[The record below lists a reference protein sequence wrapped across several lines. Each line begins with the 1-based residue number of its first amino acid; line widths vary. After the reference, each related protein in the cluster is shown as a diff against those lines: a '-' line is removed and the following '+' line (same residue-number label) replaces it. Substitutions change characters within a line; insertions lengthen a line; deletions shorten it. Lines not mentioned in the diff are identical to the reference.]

1 MRWTLKRGKKLDLF
15 QYTQRKLTFTYTWLI
30 VLFLALFSIIVSVF
44 FIFMAYH
51 EQSNSLRATMSA
63 TENGAVVI
71 PDLENSRNNDMYFFY
86 VLNNKSGEVLA
97 HSDAIPE
104 FSDYSLKLIRGWR
117 ADGESFR
124 LRWLPEIHKQQG
136 DVILVSE
143 NRVLF
148 IGAQPIMTADGI
160 ATIYAA
166 KDVTYYWDIL
176 RTLLIVFICI
186 LVLFI
191 IVAVKFSSSMSK
203 KAMIPI
209 QQSFRH
215 QQQFLADASHE
226 LRTPLSIMN
235 TSLDVIEMENGET
248 ITPYSKEVVLDMKEE
263 IGRMSRMV
271 QHLLMLARSDVGSA
285 QFEMGS
291 FDIVPKLR
299 QWVLAFEG
307 VAQKK
312 SITVRK
318 MLPDTL
324 TVKGDPERLKQLVY
338 ILLDNAIK
346 YTPEGGK
353 VDVGLDPNPRQW
365 RIIVRDSGIG
375 IAKEDQPR
383 IFDRFYRV
391 EKHRSREEGSA
402 GLGLAIAKQII
413 IAHRASIALES
424 EPGKGSTFSVEF
436 PPYKQA

>member
-1 MRWTLKRGKKLDLF
+1 MKWTLKKGKKRDLF
-15 QYTQRKLTFTYTWLI
+15 QYTQKKLTFTYTWLI
-30 VLFLALFSIIVSVF
+30 ILFLALFSIIVSIF
-44 FIFMAYH
+44 FIFMAYR
-51 EQSNSLRATMSA
+51 EQSNSLSSILYA
-63 TENGAVVI
+63 TEDDRVVV
-71 PDLENSRNNDMYFFY
+71 PDLENSTSGDLYFFY
-86 VLNNKSGEVLA
+86 VLDNQGQVLA
-97 HSDAIPE
+97 QSDAIPQLRE
-104 FSDYSLKLIRGWR
+104 RNMAVIEKWR
-117 ADGESFR
+117 PDGDTFR
-124 LRWLPEIHKQQG
+124 LRWQPEQQRLYG
-136 DVILVSE
+136 DLIIRTDDRL
-143 NRVLF
+143 LF
-148 IGAQPIMTADGI
+148 VGAHPIMTTTGP

-166 KDVTYYWDIL
+166 KDITFYWDIL
-176 RTLLIVFICI
+176 RNLLLVFVLILIVFI
-186 LVLFI
+186 
-191 IVAVKFSSSMSK
+191 VAAIKLSSSMSK

-209 QQSFRH
+209 QQSFKQ

-235 TSLDVIEMENGET
+235 TSLDVIELENGDT
-248 ITPYSKEVVLDMKEE
+248 ITPYSKEVVSDMKEE

-271 QHLLMLARSDVGSA
+271 QHLLLLARSDAGSA
-285 QFEMGS
+285 EFEMAA

-312 SITVRK
+312 AIKLRT

-346 YTPEGGK
+346 YTPEEGK

-375 IAKEDQPR
+375 IAEADQPR

-402 GLGLAIAKQII
+402 GLGLAIAKQIA
-413 IAHRASIALES
+413 IAHRASVVLES
-424 EPGKGSTFSVEF
+424 APGKGSTFSIEF
-436 PPYKQA
+436 PV

>member
-1 MRWTLKRGKKLDLF
+1 MKWTLKKGKKRDLF
-15 QYTQRKLTFTYTWLI
+15 LYTQRKLTVTYTWLI
-30 VLFLALFSIIVSVF
+30 ILFLVLFSIIVSVF
-44 FIFMAYH
+44 FIIMAYQ
-51 EQSNSLRATMSA
+51 EQSNSLRTTMNA
-63 TENGAVVI
+63 TEAGNVVI
-71 PDLENSRNNDMYFFY
+71 PKLENNRKDDLYFFY
-86 VLNNKSGEVLA
+86 VLDNQGKVLA
-97 HSDAIPE
+97 QSDAIPE
-104 FSDYSLKLIRGWR
+104 LSEYSLKLIRDWQT
-117 ADGESFR
+117 DGDEFR
-124 LRWLPEIHKQQG
+124 LRWLPEIHKLQG
-136 DVILVSE
+136 NVMLISE
-143 NRVLF
+143 SRVLF
-148 IGAQPIMTADGI
+148 VGAHSIMTTEGV

-166 KDVTYYWDIL
+166 KDVTFYWSIL
-176 RTLLIVFICI
+176 RTLLIVFSVI
-186 LVLFI
+186 LIVFI
-191 IVAVKFSSSMSK
+191 IVAIKLSSSMSK

-209 QQSFRH
+209 QQTFRQ

-235 TSLDVIEMENGET
+235 TSLDVIELENGET
-248 ITPYSKEVVLDMKEE
+248 ITPYSKEVVSDMKEE

-271 QHLLMLARSDVGSA
+271 QHLLLLARSDIGSDE
-285 QFEMGS
+285 FEMS
-291 FDIVPKLR
+291 TFDIVPKLR
-299 QWVLAFEG
+299 GWVQAFEG

-312 SITVRK
+312 AITLRT
-318 MLPDTL
+318 MLPKTL

-375 IAKEDQPR
+375 IAEADQPR

-402 GLGLAIAKQII
+402 GLGLAIAKQIA
-413 IAHRASIALES
+413 IAHRASVVLES

-436 PPYKQA
+436 PV

>member
-1 MRWTLKRGKKLDLF
+1 M
-15 QYTQRKLTFTYTWLI
+15 
-30 VLFLALFSIIVSVF
+30 
-44 FIFMAYH
+44 
-51 EQSNSLRATMSA
+51 LRTTMYA
-63 TENGAVVI
+63 TEDGRVVV
-71 PDLENSRNNDMYFFY
+71 PDLENSRSDNLYFFY
-86 VLNNKSGEVLA
+86 VLDNRGQVLA
-97 HSDAIPE
+97 QSDAIPQLSGRNMAE
-104 FSDYSLKLIRGWR
+104 IEQWQPDR
-117 ADGESFR
+117 DTFR
-124 LRWLPEIHKQQG
+124 LRWQPEQQQRYG
-136 DVILVSE
+136 DITIRMDERL
-143 NRVLF
+143 LF
-148 IGAQPIMTADGI
+148 VGAHPIMTTNGP

-166 KDVTYYWDIL
+166 KDVTFYWDIL
-176 RTLLIVFICI
+176 RNLLIVFIII
-186 LVLFI
+186 LIIFI
-191 IVAVKFSSSMSK
+191 IAAVKLSSSMSK

-209 QQSFRH
+209 QRTFRQ

-235 TSLDVIEMENGET
+235 TSLEVIELENGDT
-248 ITPYSKEVVLDMKEE
+248 ITPYSKEVVSDMKEE

-271 QHLLMLARSDVGSA
+271 QHLLMLARSDAGSVE
-285 QFEMGS
+285 FEMGA

-312 SITVRK
+312 TITLRT

-346 YTPEGGK
+346 YTPEEGK
-353 VDVGLDPNPRQW
+353 VDVGLDPNPKQW

-375 IAKEDQPR
+375 IAEADQPR

-402 GLGLAIAKQII
+402 GLGLAIAKQIV
-413 IAHRASIALES
+413 IAHQGSVVLES
-424 EPGKGSTFSVEF
+424 TPGKGSTFSVEF
-436 PPYKQA
+436 PV

>member
-1 MRWTLKRGKKLDLF
+1 MKWTLKRGKKRDLF
-15 QYTQRKLTFTYTWLI
+15 QYTQRKLTLTYTWLI
-30 VLFLALFSIIVSVF
+30 ILFLALFSIIVSVF
-44 FIFMAYH
+44 FIIMTYQ
-51 EQSNSLRATMSA
+51 EQSNSLSTTMYA
-63 TENGAVVI
+63 TEDGRVVI
-71 PDLENSRNNDMYFFY
+71 PDLENSQSGDLYFFY
-86 VLNNKSGEVLA
+86 VLDNQGKVLA
-97 HSDAIPE
+97 QSDAIPQLSE
-104 FSDYSLKLIRGWR
+104 FTLEKFSDWR
-117 ADGESFR
+117 PNEDKFR
-124 LRWLPEIHKQQG
+124 LRWQPELHKRDG
-136 DVILVSE
+136 ALTLISPDRL
-143 NRVLF
+143 LF
-148 IGAQPIMTADGI
+148 IGAHPIMTANGP

-176 RTLLIVFICI
+176 RTLLLVFIFI
-186 LVLFI
+186 LIIFVL
-191 IVAVKFSSSMSK
+191 VAIKLSSSMSK

-209 QQSFRH
+209 QQTFRQ

-235 TSLDVIEMENGET
+235 TSLDVIELENGDA
-248 ITPYSKEVVLDMKEE
+248 ITPYSKEVVSDMKEE

-271 QHLLMLARSDVGSA
+271 QHLLLLARSDVGSVE
-285 QFEMGS
+285 FEMGT

-312 SITVRK
+312 AIKLRT

-324 TVKGDPERLKQLVY
+324 TVKGDPEKLKQLVY

-346 YTPEGGK
+346 YTPEEGK

-375 IAKEDQPR
+375 IAEADQPR

-402 GLGLAIAKQII
+402 GLGLAIAKQIA
-413 IAHRASIALES
+413 IAHRASVVLES
-424 EPGKGSTFSVEF
+424 APGKGSTFSIEF
-436 PPYKQA
+436 PV

>member
-1 MRWTLKRGKKLDLF
+1 MKWTLKQGKKRDIF
-15 QYTQRKLTFTYTWLI
+15 QYTQNKLTFTYTWLI
-30 VLFLALFSIIVSVF
+30 VLFLVLFSIIVSLF
-44 FIFMAYH
+44 FIFMTYR
-51 EQSNSLRATMSA
+51 EESNSLRTTLSA
-63 TENGAVVI
+63 TDEGRVVV
-71 PDLENSRNNDMYFFY
+71 PDLENNRSDDLTFFY
-86 VLNNKSGEVLA
+86 VLDNRGQVLA
-97 HSDAIPE
+97 ESDSLPQLREHNIAVIQKWRPE
-104 FSDYSLKLIRGWR
+104 EEK
-117 ADGESFR
+117 FR
-124 LRWLPEIHKQQG
+124 LRWQPEWQERFGNFIMKTDSRLLFVGAHP
-136 DVILVSE
+136 IL
-143 NRVLF
+143 
-148 IGAQPIMTADGI
+148 TASGP

-166 KDVTYYWDIL
+166 KDVTFYWDIL
-176 RTLLIVFICI
+176 RNLFIVFVII
-186 LVLFI
+186 LIIF
-191 IVAVKFSSSMSK
+191 IVAAVKLSSSMSK

-209 QQSFRH
+209 QLVFKQ

-235 TSLDVIEMENGET
+235 TSLDVIELENGDN
-248 ITPYSKEVVLDMKEE
+248 ITPYSKEVVSDMKEE

-271 QHLLMLARSDVGSA
+271 QHLLMLARSDAGSVE
-285 QFEMGS
+285 FEMID
-291 FDIVPKLR
+291 FDIAAKIR

-312 SITVRK
+312 AITLR
-318 MLPDTL
+318 MMMPDTL

-375 IAKEDQPR
+375 IAEADQPR

-402 GLGLAIAKQII
+402 GLGLAIAKQIV
-413 IAHRASIALES
+413 IAHRGSVVLES
-424 EPGKGSTFSVEF
+424 TPGKGSTFSVEF
-436 PPYKQA
+436 PV